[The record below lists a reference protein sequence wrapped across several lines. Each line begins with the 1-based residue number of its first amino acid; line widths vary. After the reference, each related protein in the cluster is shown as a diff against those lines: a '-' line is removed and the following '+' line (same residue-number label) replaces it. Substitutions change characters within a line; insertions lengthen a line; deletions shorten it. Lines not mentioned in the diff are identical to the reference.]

1 MLNKRGENI
10 IMEKEQEPD
19 KPISMWGYWGYRL
32 LFCIPIIGTIFL
44 IVFCFAARN
53 KNLKN
58 YARSYFCFA
67 ILIIFIVIIAGVRLG
82 MFEEIFGIG
91 NNGIY
96 SSHIYNQGKYNTISN
111 SYDYSQEV
119 ENSLN
124 EQEKHNSHSYDMY
137 SNITINN
144 YERSQE
150 TENYFIEQGE
160 KNYNELFSAANF
172 TNNNEENL
180 EIITDAD

>member
-1 MLNKRGENI
+1 
-10 IMEKEQEPD
+10 
-19 KPISMWGYWGYRL
+19 
-32 LFCIPIIGTIFL
+32 
-44 IVFCFAARN
+44 
-53 KNLKN
+53 
-58 YARSYFCFA
+58 
-67 ILIIFIVIIAGVRLG
+67 
-82 MFEEIFGIG
+82 
-91 NNGIY
+91 
-96 SSHIYNQGKYNTISN
+96 
-111 SYDYSQEV
+111 
-119 ENSLN
+119 
-124 EQEKHNSHSYDMY
+124 MY